1 VNKTLR
7 SPLSIAWKVQKFRW
21 RMAFSARAP
30 ALPGQANTDELQQ
43 LVNQQTAAWKS
54 RPLLTPEQLTQALS
68 ELNAHSSSVFI
79 VSIRDQKV
87 RLWEK
92 RQFSFPADE
101 AQFRMAEQ
109 QSFLKRAML
118 YRAFFEAVLC
128 RARASISLDFAL
140 DVTDLAQDSTILPI
154 FSFQKRRDAH
164 NPLLPDVDFF
174 HSKWYQNEYDAL
186 AYEGKTNTACF
197 VGSSTGDWH
206 TVESIR
212 KLASRRLQMASY
224 FHQHPSVTFLIA
236 NATQCLSEEAKTLL
250 MAQPYFSNHV
260 SWEEQLHHRFLIVMD
275 GNGATCSRLVKGLMS
290 NSVVVKFDSP
300 HELYY
305 FSALEPGRDYLLI
318 KTEAD
323 LERLL
328 GRAKADPGPF
338 KAIAQQGQD
347 FARKYLTMGSVMD
360 YSALLLEAYAGI
372 CRGESSERSIHAEQQ
387 GTSALPTFGR

>member
-1 VNKTLR
+1 MLEKPVNKTLR
-7 SPLSIAWKVQKFRW
+7 SPLNVAWKVQKFRW

-30 ALPGQANTDELQQ
+30 ALPGQASTDELQQ
-43 LVNQQTAAWKS
+43 LVNQQTAAWKA
-54 RPLLTPEQLTQALS
+54 RPLLTPEKLTQALR
-68 ELNAHSSSVFI
+68 ELNAQSTSVFI
-79 VSIRDQKV
+79 VSIRGQKV

-118 YRAFFEAVLC
+118 YRAFFEAVLS
-128 RARASISLDFAL
+128 RARARFSLDFAL
-140 DVTDLAQDSTILPI
+140 DVTDLAQDSNNLPI
-154 FSFQKRRDAH
+154 FSFQKRRGAH

-174 HSKWYQNEYDAL
+174 HSKWYQKEHDAL
-186 AYEGKTNTACF
+186 DYQAKTNTACF

-212 KLASRRLQMASY
+212 KLESRRLQMANH

-250 MAQPYFSNHV
+250 MEQPYFSSHV
-260 SWEEQLHHRFLIVMD
+260 SWEEQLRHRFLIVMD

-318 KTEAD
+318 EKEAD
-323 LERLL
+323 LERILEREATHP
-328 GRAKADPGPF
+328 GSFNETAQHGQQFAK
-338 KAIAQQGQD
+338 
-347 FARKYLTMGSVMD
+347 KYLTMTSVMD
-360 YSALLLEAYAGI
+360 YTALLLKSFA
-372 CRGESSERSIHAEQQ
+372 
-387 GTSALPTFGR
+387 ALNRV